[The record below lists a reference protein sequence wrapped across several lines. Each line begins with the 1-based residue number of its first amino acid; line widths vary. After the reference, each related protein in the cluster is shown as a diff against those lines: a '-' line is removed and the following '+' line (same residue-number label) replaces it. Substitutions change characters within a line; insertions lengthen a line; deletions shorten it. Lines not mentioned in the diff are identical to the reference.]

1 MMPRTSGFSLIE
13 MLAALAV
20 LAIAGMA
27 LTHAMTTSI
36 RAAGFSQQVSLAG
49 LAADNLLALALAGE
63 GGRSLRDRSGVY
75 ELADRRYDWRLEVEE
90 TADPQLLRVTVIVV
104 RDQREQ
110 ARRTTFVRRR
120 P

>member
-1 MMPRTSGFSLIE
+1 MARTSGFSLIE

-27 LTHAMTTSI
+27 LTSAMTSSI

-49 LAADNLLALALAGE
+49 LAADNLLALNLAGE
-63 GGRSLRDRSGVY
+63 GGRSLRDRTGVY
-75 ELADRRYDWRLEVEE
+75 EIAGRSYDWRLEVGE
-90 TADPQLLRVTVIVV
+90 TADPQLTRITLVV
-104 RDQREQ
+104 EQ
-110 ARRTTFVRRR
+110 NQQEQTRRTTFVRSR